1 MLDAQLR
8 AVGIRAPFGDA
19 SGYDF
24 VALFAERRTRA
35 LLMPQGKAGG
45 RAARVTLSSAPTY
58 SDAAVLR
65 P

>member
-1 MLDAQLR
+1 VPWEFARLSE
-8 AVGIRAPFGDA
+8 DA